1 MSKYSHAAGALS
13 LAAFAF
19 IPAFGA
25 PIAAQSASES
35 IATSESESQAAV
47 LEREYPDFYD
57 LLIRLERAH
66 GLLFGGLF
74 EEGEIVRANGDGLPT
89 FEFEFD
95 IVDRLTRLTAEE
107 GRADHAAEEAAAGFA
122 VLGAKA
128 AEVIAWGNEFY
139 RDVMG
144 VLVDPSLTV
153 FAERRAAVAQAV
165 ERYQSR
171 PDIAL
176 PTRPKEMDVLYD
188 HPYAFQFRGGYADL
202 GGVIWAGYWLKLAAT
217 EPITDFPEK
226 EVRQAGIDTVTN
238 RYHLKLSY
246 GEPPEFF
253 PSEIPLA
260 PAICPG
266 MIFLGTE
273 ASMIMDNLSF
283 MQEVFADILA
293 SPDVPDVHAAL
304 DEALDQFLD
313 PEYRI
318 TTRDDWESMALQH
331 GIFFQGG
338 FPLGVMT
345 KSELNVDS
353 HAAHFGGSGRPVLD
367 PTMPR

>member
-35 IATSESESQAAV
+35 LASRESESQAAV